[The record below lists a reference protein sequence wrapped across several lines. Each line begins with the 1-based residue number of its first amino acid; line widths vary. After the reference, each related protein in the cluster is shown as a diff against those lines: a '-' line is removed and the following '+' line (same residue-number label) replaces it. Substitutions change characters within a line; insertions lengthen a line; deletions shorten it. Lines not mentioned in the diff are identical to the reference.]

1 MVLSINIKAGNY
13 SGVTMPGIS
22 PIKKTTF
29 SLLAVPVAMSLMVCI
44 GFNSPEQQAQAMVGS
59 LDSPMDLRLAAM
71 ESVLKGD
78 TERALSVY
86 STAIEAA
93 TRQYGANSMFLADL
107 YYEAGNLASKQ
118 DLFDKAENYLSQAV
132 KINPRMSMARM
143 ELAEL
148 QKRRQKPMEALEQIQ
163 SDLAAHPE
171 SLVARQQFV
180 RWLASNGGSAQ
191 DGAIAH
197 QESLRVLA
205 MSTTSRSVKPGAEM
219 LKAFQRPT
227 GKPSAVAPAK
237 TTVPEPVSTNES
249 EPKDEPS
256 ETSKIQPMMSLPTR
270 PNIKKSDDLKA
281 EKAKEEAHKKENEQR
296 LKEEKEREQRKR
308 GERAREER
316 ERDARERENRNK
328 EAARLA
334 AAKAKSNKTKAVATE
349 TTKPAATPPAEKPKP
364 VKEVTAAA
372 PTVDSATSESDA
384 KAEAR
389 SKKTATK
396 AKPAQE
402 VLPQVVPTLQPLP
415 QAYYPPVPVFNP
427 PNRGKPKPGFVPP
440 PPPTAFPNVYG
451 GGMIPGPPMVIQTPQ
466 PVAKPK
472 PKPKPA
478 VVKKVEEA
486 PKEPVE
492 DKPPPMNAAP
502 QEGDPDFLLDWA
514 DLKEKKKKRTR

>member
-1 MVLSINIKAGNY
+1 
-13 SGVTMPGIS
+13 MPGIS

-29 SLLAVPVAMSLMVCI
+29 TMLAVPLALSLMVCI

-71 ESVLKGD
+71 ESLLKGD

-107 YYEAGNLASKQ
+107 YYEAGNLACKQ

-180 RWLASNGGSAQ
+180 RWLASNGASAQ

-205 MSTTSRSVKPGAEM
+205 MSTTSRSAKPGAEM

-227 GKPSAVAPAK
+227 GKTSAVVPTK
-237 TTVPEPVSTNES
+237 TAEPVPVNTTES
-249 EPKDEPS
+249 EPKDESS
-256 ETSKIQPMMSLPTR
+256 ETSKVQPMMSLPTR
-270 PNIKKSDDLKA
+270 PNIKKSDELKA
-281 EKAKEEAHKKENEQR
+281 EKVKEEAHKKENEKR
-296 LKEEKEREQRKR
+296 LKEEREREQRN
-308 GERAREER
+308 REER

-334 AAKAKSNKTKAVATE
+334 AAKAKSNKTKSVAAE
-349 TTKPAATPPAEKPKP
+349 TAKPAAKPAAEKPKP
-364 VKEVTAAA
+364 VKEVTAAAA

-402 VLPQVVPTLQPLP
+402 VVPQVVPTLQPLP

-451 GGMIPGPPMVIQTPQ
+451 GGMMPGPPMVIQTPQ
-466 PVAKPK
+466 PVAK

-502 QEGDPDFLLDWA
+502 QEGDPDWMLDWA
-514 DLKEKKKKRTR
+514 DVKGKKKKPR

>member
-1 MVLSINIKAGNY
+1 MVLSINIKAGY
-13 SGVTMPGIS
+13 PSGVTMPGIS
-22 PIKKTTF
+22 PIKKTTV
-29 SLLAVPVAMSLMVCI
+29 SLLVVPVALSLMLYVSFCA
-44 GFNSPEQQAQAMVGS
+44 PQQQAQAMVGA

-71 ESVLKGD
+71 ESLLKGD
-78 TERALSVY
+78 PERSLSLY

-93 TRQYGANSMFLADL
+93 SRQYGANSMFLADL
-107 YYEAGNLASKQ
+107 YYEAGNLATKQ

-132 KINPRMSMARM
+132 KINPRLSMARM

-171 SLVARQQFV
+171 SVVARQHFV
-180 RWLASNGGSAQ
+180 RWLASNGSNAQ

-205 MSTTSRSVKPGAEM
+205 MSTTARAAKPGSEM
-219 LKAFQRPT
+219 VKAFQRPT
-227 GKPSAVAPAK
+227 GKPSALAPAK
-237 TTVPEPVSTNES
+237 TEAPQPASSSNI
-249 EPKDEPS
+249 EPKDEAA
-256 ETSKIQPMMSLPTR
+256 ETTKIQPMMSLPTR
-270 PNIKKSDDLKA
+270 PNIKKSDELKA
-281 EKAKEEAHKKENEQR
+281 EKAKEEARKKENEQKQ
-296 LKEEKEREQRKR
+296 KEEREREQRKKDQ
-308 GERAREER
+308 RAREER
-316 ERDARERENRNK
+316 EREARERENRSR
-328 EAARLA
+328 EAAKLA
-334 AAKAKSNKTKAVATE
+334 AAKAKSGKTRPVVTEKAKTE
-349 TTKPAATPPAEKPKP
+349 SPAEKAKP
-364 VKEVTAAA
+364 AKEVTTAAT
-372 PTVDSATSESDA
+372 TVDSATSESDA

-402 VLPQVVPTLQPLP
+402 VVPQVVPTLQPMP

-427 PNRGKPKPGFVPP
+427 PNRGKPRAGFVPP

-451 GGMIPGPPMVIQTPQ
+451 GGMMPGPPMVIQTPQ

-472 PKPKPA
+472 PKPA
-478 VVKKVEEA
+478 AVKKVEEA

-502 QEGDPDFLLDWA
+502 QEGDPDWMLDWA
-514 DLKEKKKKRTR
+514 DVKGKKKKPRQ